1 MTSSRFMPPIGSTPS
16 KPASF
21 MARNFSSTL
30 PFTPMVEYMMALRR
44 LRLGTAD
51 RAFGRNAVV
60 AAMPAV
66 TFKKERRFMVC
77 YLLSFQNPFPT
88 FAILG
93 PLDERVCGRRVGGA
107 HRLVITFQFFSSAI
121 GHVAEMVRLGGP
133 AGILEV

>member
-1 MTSSRFMPPIGSTPS
+1 MPPIGSTPS

-44 LRLGTAD
+44 LRLGGAD
-51 RAFGRNAVV
+51 LAFGRNAVV

-77 YLLSFQNPFPT
+77 YLLSFQNPFPA
-88 FAILG
+88 FAILES
-93 PLDERVCGRRVGGA
+93 LDEGISRRRVGGT
-107 HRLVITFQFFSSAI
+107 HPLVIPFQLFSSAI
-121 GHVAEMVRLGGP
+121 GHVAEMVRFGRP